1 MSSPSL
7 APGPVSRADV
17 PRMPRQLSSG
27 SAARDG
33 ALSFDRTV
41 PRSLVHRASVAEV
54 FLTDGRRGEDNRV
67 RIAAQWPRQHAL
79 YQPDAEGSS
88 DPLLLVE
95 TVRQA
100 AIYTAHRFYE
110 VPLTH
115 SFIFRDLDF
124 HIVDP
129 GALVVGGEPLQLVLD
144 GRFVPDAHPSGNR
157 IGARFEAWVE
167 SGGRRCARV
176 SVRLLAVGAELYG
189 LLRNRRAPAPAGAGV
204 VVGPFDGEPRM
215 LDAAEAGRQRQENVL
230 LSVDR
235 TGTAAPGRY
244 LMHVDGD
251 HPGYFE
257 HSCDHVPGMA
267 LVEAFRQAGC
277 HQVGHVGRVG
287 RDAAEGGSGQ
297 RPAAWSLAFSEVRF
311 DTFGELRE
319 PTMIK
324 VVDGV
329 SALPTTGRH
338 GLRRIQLA
346 AVQGERTIAR
356 CTALYRP
363 RVPVAPVGEGNSWNS
378 SISGPSAK

>member
-1 MSSPSL
+1 MLSSPSL
-7 APGPVSRADV
+7 APGPVSRV
-17 PRMPRQLSSG
+17 GLPRIPRQ
-27 SAARDG
+27 SAPGFPSRDG
-33 ALSFDRTV
+33 ALTFDRTV

-54 FLTDGRRGEDNRV
+54 FLTDGRRGEGNRV
-67 RIAAQWPRQHAL
+67 RIAAQWPRRHAL

-100 AIYTAHRFYE
+100 AIYTAHRFHE

-144 GRFVPDAHPSGNR
+144 GSFIPEAHPSGNR
-157 IGARFEAWVE
+157 IAARFEAWVE
-167 SGGRRCARV
+167 TGGRRCARV
-176 SVRLLAVGAELYG
+176 SVRLLAVGVELYG
-189 LLRNRRAPAPAGAGV
+189 LLRNRRGPAARGPRGSVGGVLGA
-204 VVGPFDGEPRM
+204 EPRM

-230 LSVDR
+230 LSVDPK
-235 TGTAAPGRY
+235 AVPGRY
-244 LMHVDGD
+244 LMRVDRD

-277 HQVGHVGRVG
+277 HLVGAGREL
-287 RDAAEGGSGQ
+287 AEGESG
-297 RPAAWSLAFSEVRF
+297 RRAASWSLAFSEVRF
-311 DTFGELRE
+311 DAFGELRE
-319 PTMIK
+319 PTMIE

-329 SALPTTGRH
+329 SALPSMGRD
-338 GLRRIQLA
+338 GLRRVQLA

-356 CTALYRP
+356 CTALYRA
-363 RVPVAPVGEGNSWNS
+363 RVLAAPSGEGDAWNS
-378 SISGPSAK
+378 SICGPSAK